1 MYKALES
8 FVGKVS
14 MVKGEVKEI
23 LDKEV
28 ANDLLKAG
36 YIEELADNKVKSEE
50 VKVKEEIKKVISK
63 KRR

>member
-1 MYKALES
+1 MYKALET

-36 YIEELADNKVKSEE
+36 YIEELADNKVKE
-50 VKVKEEIKKVISK
+50 VENKVKEEFKKVISK
-63 KRR
+63 KRK

>member
-36 YIEELADNKVKSEE
+36 YIEELADNKLKSEE